1 MEIRVLGSFG
11 SRLPGFNTSSLLL
24 DRRLLLDAGTVT
36 AVLSLEEQAA
46 IDDVLL
52 THGHLD
58 HMVDLAFL
66 VDNVLT
72 LRSSPLRVWGPAAV
86 LESLRR
92 NLFNGE
98 VWPDFSCLPTAKNPA
113 LELCPLS
120 ETGSTEIAG
129 YQVQWA
135 QTNHPVFTAGYLLHS
150 DAGSFLFSGDTSTT
164 EAIWRLGRNCQNLLL
179 AFIETSFPDR
189 LCDLATASGHLT
201 PALLKA
207 ELVKFGRPD
216 VPVKI
221 FHVKPQFLAEV
232 EAELAALGDPQLEV
246 LKGGEGFYFAGSV
259 RAAR

>member
-24 DRRLLLDAGTVT
+24 DGRLLLDAGTVT
-36 AVLSLEEQAA
+36 AILPLEEQAA

-72 LRSSPLRVWGPAAV
+72 LRESPLRVWGPAVV

-98 VWPDFSCLPTAKNPA
+98 VWPDFSRLPQAAAPA
-113 LELCPLS
+113 LQFCPLN
-120 ETGSTEIAG
+120 EAGGTEIAG
-129 YQVQWA
+129 YRVEWA
-135 QTNHPVFTAGYLLHS
+135 RTSHPVFTAGYLLHG
-150 DAGSFLFSGDTSTT
+150 DAGSVLFSGDTTTT
-164 EAIWRLGRNCQNLLL
+164 EAIWQLGRGCRDLLL

-189 LCDLATASGHLT
+189 LRELAIASGHLT
-201 PALLKA
+201 PAMLRS
-207 ELVKFGRPD
+207 ELAKFGRPD

-232 EAELAALGDPQLEV
+232 EAELAALGDLQLEV
-246 LKGGEGFYFAGSV
+246 LKGGEAFYFAGSV

>member
-1 MEIRVLGSFG
+1 MEIHVLGSFG

-24 DRRLLLDAGTVT
+24 DERLLLDAGTVT
-36 AVLSLEEQAA
+36 AILPLEKQAA

-72 LRSSPLRVWGPAAV
+72 LRDQPLRVWGPDAV
-86 LESLRR
+86 LQSLRR

-98 VWPDFSCLPTAKNPA
+98 VWPDFSRLPSVDSPA
-113 LELCPLS
+113 LQFCPLNEEG
-120 ETGSTEIAG
+120 ETRIAG
-129 YQVQWA
+129 YRVEWTR
-135 QTNHPVFTAGYLLHS
+135 TNHPVFTAGYLLHG
-150 DAGSFLFSGDTSTT
+150 DAGSILFSGDTSTT
-164 EAIWRLGRNCQNLLL
+164 EAIWQLGRGCPDLLL

-189 LCDLATASGHLT
+189 LTGLAVASGHLT
-201 PALLKA
+201 PAMLKD
-207 ELVKFGRPD
+207 ELAKLNRPD

-221 FHVKPQFLAEV
+221 FHVKPQFLTEV
-232 EAELAALGDPQLEV
+232 ESELAALGDLQMEV
-246 LKGGEGFYFAGSV
+246 LKGGEIFHFAGSV